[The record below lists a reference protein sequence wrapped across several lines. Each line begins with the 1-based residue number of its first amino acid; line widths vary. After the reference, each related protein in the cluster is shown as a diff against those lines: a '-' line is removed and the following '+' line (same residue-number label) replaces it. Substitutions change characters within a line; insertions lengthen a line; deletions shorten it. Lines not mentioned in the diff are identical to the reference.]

1 MIYSISI
8 VSVLLKDE
16 SQKDI
21 CSFPGRYSQPT
32 HTTHTTKQ
40 LIKSFL
46 YSMSQFL
53 FLMDDYQASY
63 VRFKEH

>member
-1 MIYSISI
+1 MIYSIAI

-16 SQKDI
+16 SQKDS
-21 CSFPGRYSQPT
+21 CPFPGRYSQPT
-32 HTTHTTKQ
+32 HTTHTPKQ

-46 YSMSQFL
+46 YPMARSL
-53 FLMDDYQASY
+53 FLMNDYQESY